1 MILNKSKR
9 LVIKIGSSLLIKN
22 NKVNINWVNKLS
34 EDIAKLAKKKIEII
48 IVTSGA
54 IALGCKY
61 LKINRKNLKL
71 KEFQAVSAVG
81 QIELINLFKN
91 SLSKKK
97 LKVGQ
102 ILLTLE
108 DTENRRRA
116 LMQRIL

>member
-1 MILNKSKR
+1 MILNKTKR
-9 LVIKIGSSLLIKN
+9 VVIKIGSSLLIKN
-22 NKVNINWVNKLS
+22 NKINKNWVNKLS
-34 EDIAKLAKKKIEII
+34 EDIANLCKKKIDVI

-71 KEFQAVSAVG
+71 KEFQAVSAIG

-97 LKVGQ
+97 IKIAQ
-102 ILLTLE
+102 ILLDKLLN
-108 DTENRRRA
+108 DRNFN
-116 LMQRIL
+116 